1 MLNRLIGYE
10 LMSPAALQAK
20 LGEPSLRI
28 FDVNS
33 VQSWQ
38 RARVPNARHLDPQ
51 QFTRADLPDDVTTRL
66 VFYCSNF
73 FCAKAPQAARRA
85 RAMGF
90 EQVHVLATG
99 ISGWLGAN
107 APTQSGATGIE

>member
-1 MLNRLIGYE
+1 MLNRLIGYQ
-10 LMSPAALQAK
+10 LMAPASLQAA
-20 LGEPSLRI
+20 LGEPLLQI

-33 VQSWQ
+33 VHSWQ
-38 RARVPNARHLDPQ
+38 RARVPKARHLDPQ
-51 QFTRADLPDDVTTRL
+51 RFTRADLPEDTDTRL

-90 EQVHVLATG
+90 ARVHVLATG
-99 ISGWLGAN
+99 ISGWLAAN
-107 APTQSGATGIE
+107 APTEGDAAAT